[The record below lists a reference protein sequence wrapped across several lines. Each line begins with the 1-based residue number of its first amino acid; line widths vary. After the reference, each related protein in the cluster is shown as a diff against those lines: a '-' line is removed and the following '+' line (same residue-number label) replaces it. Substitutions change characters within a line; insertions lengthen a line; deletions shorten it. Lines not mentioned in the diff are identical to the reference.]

1 MIRTVMFT
9 NRVTYSIEHYFVNTI
24 LQSLGVWDHV
34 LADRLARSIG
44 WHVRSA
50 GLFEQPSRSANKSDT
65 VGLSSNSWLF
75 NYLSSYRGSFDNEL
89 NYDILRSYSFLRLG
103 QESPKSGR

>member
-24 LQSLGVWDHV
+24 LQKFGKVGRHV

-44 WHVRSA
+44 WCVRSA
-50 GLFEQPSRSANKSDT
+50 GLFDQPSRSASKSDL
-65 VGLSSNSWLF
+65 VGLSSNTWSSG
-75 NYLSSYRGSFDNEL
+75 YLSLYRGSL
-89 NYDILRSYSFLRLG
+89 ITS
-103 QESPKSGR
+103 